1 MNYTISD
8 FYNTYK
14 ENLRLLCGKGGFSR
28 RVGSVGI
35 LDYEFLP
42 EISGK
47 YRHYNFDEG
56 QLVVSTL
63 MYARDNP
70 NLVADAIKDL
80 ITAGTCGLVIKDIF
94 RIHIPD
100 TILRYAEAKNYP
112 VFVLETDNIY
122 VEDIIYDVKTAIIRQ
137 SSAGNVERVLDAITT
152 SLTNEQEV
160 FSHAKLINPSF
171 ETQHKVYYIFQGD
184 RMSRDSFADRL
195 RRYIGSPLDIPEATL
210 APLGR
215 GILYITTWE
224 HKAFLRD
231 TAIVEAIK
239 EELDLPDA
247 SDASVGVSSTHYY
260 LGELGYSIREAMYA
274 ALISG
279 EWGDS
284 FVSFDD
290 LGLLRMVFPLTGDKT
305 MQDFSRGILSPIRD
319 FDIENNGKLMETL
332 AAWAGYGMS
341 FPEAAKDLHQHENTL
356 RYRMDKIAQITGLDF
371 KKASDAQQLNM
382 AYLIDYCKELKEKL

>member
-80 ITAGTCGLVIKDIF
+80 INAGTCGLVIKDIF

-112 VFVLETDNIY
+112 VFVLATDNIY
-122 VEDIIYDVKTAIIRQ
+122 VEDIIFDVKTAIIRQ
-137 SSAGNVERVLDAITT
+137 SSAGNVERVLAMT
-152 SLTNEQEV
+152 E
-160 FSHAKLINPSF
+160 
-171 ETQHKVYYIFQGD
+171 
-184 RMSRDSFADRL
+184 
-195 RRYIGSPLDIPEATL
+195 
-210 APLGR
+210 
-215 GILYITTWE
+215 
-224 HKAFLRD
+224 
-231 TAIVEAIK
+231 
-239 EELDLPDA
+239 
-247 SDASVGVSSTHYY
+247 
-260 LGELGYSIREAMYA
+260 GER
-274 ALISG
+274 
-279 EWGDS
+279 
-284 FVSFDD
+284 
-290 LGLLRMVFPLTGDKT
+290 
-305 MQDFSRGILSPIRD
+305 
-319 FDIENNGKLMETL
+319 
-332 AAWAGYGMS
+332 
-341 FPEAAKDLHQHENTL
+341 
-356 RYRMDKIAQITGLDF
+356 
-371 KKASDAQQLNM
+371 
-382 AYLIDYCKELKEKL
+382 